1 MKMTGESRQGDRRKA
16 GECGVR
22 GTEKGDSV
30 KESEAAGWVKDYW
43 VILEGEH
50 RKLFF
55 GFGDVEVIRDFDKNP
70 FGEVMEIK
78 GRLQRG

>member
-1 MKMTGESRQGDRRKA
+1 MKMIGESRQGVRRKV

-22 GTEKGDSV
+22 GVEEGDFV
-30 KESEAAGWVKDYW
+30 KESEVVGWVKDYW
-43 VILEGEH
+43 VILEGEY

-55 GFGDVEVIRDFDKNP
+55 GFGDVEVIRDFDKNF

-78 GRLQRG
+78 GRL